1 MGEGG
6 SKSLKNTQRKRGMKL
21 NVCVCWKMKKKSAE
35 AGKKL
40 KLSGELDTKQ
50 EETTLTSRRRRRRCC
65 CRCRRRCRR
74 QVQSVM
80 RAWQSLWAIYVC
92 MCVCVHLC
100 ICACTFLLLFVF
112 NVFLFVPHLLL
123 VAALC
128 QQIEHKKATAKTEA
142 EAEGKRNTATIFSY
156 EVIVGSDDDGD

>member
-92 MCVCVHLC
+92 VCVCTCAYVHARSCCCSSLTSFSLC
-100 ICACTFLLLFVF
+100 PIFFLLLRSV
-112 NVFLFVPHLLL
+112 NKLSIKR
-123 VAALC
+123 
-128 QQIEHKKATAKTEA
+128 QQ
-142 EAEGKRNTATIFSY
+142 
-156 EVIVGSDDDGD
+156 